1 MGKSVKIDGERLLE
15 GLRLGC
21 SWLTDVA
28 QMQSDELRDEKNSQR
43 LRHDHWYGAIRGE
56 YIAADRQ
63 WDFFC
68 PIWHTGQA
76 IKALVMA
83 HRVLGD
89 EVLLTAAKRG
99 AEFIGNNRI
108 SDPDRDDYG
117 LILGFEDVG
126 DGVNTS
132 AVLESL
138 DGLFYLSEATGDDT
152 YRDWAI
158 DAARVPGSGVNSRT

>member
-1 MGKSVKIDGERLLE
+1 MEPFS
-15 GLRLGC
+15 
-21 SWLTDVA
+21 
-28 QMQSDELRDEKNSQR
+28 
-43 LRHDHWYGAIRGE
+43 GE

-68 PIWHTGQA
+68 PIWPPGR
-76 IKALVMA
+76 LS
-83 HRVLGD
+83 R
-89 EVLLTAAKRG
+89 LLSWPIAFSETRFATAAKRG

-132 AVLESL
+132 AVFWSHLTVFLLERSH
-138 DGLFYLSEATGDDT
+138 
-152 YRDWAI
+152 R
-158 DAARVPGSGVNSRT
+158 R